1 MAKRVTG
8 FEIDDDGRMHQ
19 YSGKQPRH
27 QRKSESQ
34 LIPWT
39 EGPTTR
45 GKKIRRAL
53 WG

>member
-1 MAKRVTG
+1 MAKTTTMLG
-8 FEIDDDGRMHQ
+8 DDGKPVTFLNTRA
-19 YSGKQPRH
+19 R
-27 QRKSESQ
+27 RKSESQ